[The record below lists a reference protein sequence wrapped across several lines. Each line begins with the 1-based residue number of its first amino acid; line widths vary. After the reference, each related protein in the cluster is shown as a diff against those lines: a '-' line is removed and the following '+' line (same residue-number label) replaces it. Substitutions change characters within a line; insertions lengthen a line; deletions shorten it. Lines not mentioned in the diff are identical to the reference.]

1 MAGTTLYCLSKA
13 VGLAIGRAFA
23 DNYPIAV
30 ITHLY
35 HNIGLPATPVTGA
48 EGVRAP
54 NPDTHATVPNAVPW
68 LLGVSQEGL
77 PALAVSY
84 ADAGRAIDAALAAPL
99 RAFPSRSAAGGRFE
113 VFFISAPLPH
123 GRFSTEKAAAVLGW
137 RARDRLES
145 YFRRPASML

>member
-1 MAGTTLYCLSKA
+1 M
-13 VGLAIGRAFA
+13 
-23 DNYPIAV
+23 
-30 ITHLY
+30 
-35 HNIGLPATPVTGA
+35 
-48 EGVRAP
+48 
-54 NPDTHATVPNAVPW
+54 
-68 LLGVSQEGL
+68 
-77 PALAVSY
+77 SY

-113 VFFISAPLPH
+113 VFFISASLPH